1 MQRRALVVG
10 VSQYSKVSL
19 GNFVSFANNAN
30 AIADI
35 LEPTFKVKRFPE
47 AVDGD
52 LVRVGKS
59 AVTCDHLQNELKELF
74 TATDLD
80 VVLFYFSGHG
90 LKGKQLFPRT
100 YLAASDSEGLD
111 EGYRRAFE
119 IEDLKR
125 LLKNCPAR
133 EQIVWL
139 DCCYGGDLA
148 NFAEVCDRNDGKT
161 RFIITASRI
170 QDPAYQEIAG
180 EMGVFTRVLV
190 EALARTGT
198 TARRITCA
206 AIEDAIRENLQ
217 SLQYPQMPQFYR
229 TPNKIIEFW
238 ERSIDRQVAIAA
250 TLNTTPPPVDEW
262 QGRQDEIKEL
272 QTALSNDKVRLIGM
286 TAAGG
291 YGKSA
296 LAVKFKEQLTSNWRV
311 LWVSFIQP
319 YPLAQFGRW
328 LLEQLGRAYDEK
340 WDEETLIGQIVE
352 GLIAEPY
359 LLVLDNMETVIP
371 AEGKSV
377 YGQFLS
383 QWLGNGMH
391 SKLLLTSREQPVFSA
406 NLQPRCYWL
415 ALKGL
420 AEADAM
426 RLVTE
431 DYGLTG
437 TQKELAHFVNRM
449 DRHPLLMQLVSSWM
463 REELGEGV
471 CVTEAENLGLD
482 LFTVEGYHR
491 DTETCVR
498 EVVAASLA
506 RLSAR
511 LGDSLK
517 RLSVL
522 RGIFDLG
529 LAQWLTAEVTDAE
542 LRYLAR
548 LSLLQEFPPEPL
560 KGKRR
565 RFQFLPLISMV
576 VQQQADSELLRS
588 AHQAALDYF
597 LAHLPAPPW
606 ESLEDLTAYLE
617 GFHHAGELGEWQ
629 LAFDILNEERGG
641 EGKNKSVDQFLELQG
656 FYRQYVQLYEQ
667 VIAGSQR
674 EQDCHRKSLNRLGN
688 CSRSL
693 GQYEKA
699 ITHHQQHRDISEEI
713 GDRREVA
720 IALGNLGI
728 CCNSL
733 GQYKIA
739 ISFYQQSLEISEEM
753 GNRQGVANSLGNL
766 GNCYNSLGQY
776 EKAIS
781 YHQRHHNIS
790 EEMGNRQGVA
800 SSLGNLGNCYY
811 FLGQYEK
818 AISYHQR
825 YHDISEEI
833 GFRQGVANSL
843 SVLGSC
849 YDSLGQYEKGIAYHQ
864 RYHDISEEIGDRRG
878 VASSLGN
885 LGVCYNSL
893 GQYEKASAYHQ
904 RSIEISEEIGD
915 QLGVAYSLHN
925 IGEVLIKL
933 ENYSEAE
940 SKIQESL
947 VISQEINSKLVIAH
961 SFKALAAIAHQT
973 NQPQLALSH
982 CQNALTLSQEL
993 GIPLVKDCEELLA
1006 KIQDDL
1012 R

>member
-1 MQRRALVVG
+1 MTWDNFLDITADSYGLSDRQKQVFIARFSDEGTKDTNARIARILELSEQDIERALREI
-10 VSQYSKVSL
+10 YNL
-19 GNFVSFANNAN
+19 
-30 AIADI
+30 
-35 LEPTFKVKRFPE
+35 FKNDCPE
-47 AVDGD
+47 
-52 LVRVGKS
+52 L
-59 AVTCDHLQNELKELF
+59 
-74 TATDLD
+74 
-80 VVLFYFSGHG
+80 
-90 LKGKQLFPRT
+90 
-100 YLAASDSEGLD
+100 
-111 EGYRRAFE
+111 
-119 IEDLKR
+119 
-125 LLKNCPAR
+125 
-133 EQIVWL
+133 
-139 DCCYGGDLA
+139 
-148 NFAEVCDRNDGKT
+148 
-161 RFIITASRI
+161 ASRTRGQSEKLRKWLKQKYAETRQGFPNPI
-170 QDPAYQEIAG
+170 SVVVPA
-180 EMGVFTRVLV
+180 LK
-190 EALARTGT
+190 
-198 TARRITCA
+198 
-206 AIEDAIRENLQ
+206 
-217 SLQYPQMPQFYR
+217 P
-229 TPNKIIEFW
+229 
-238 ERSIDRQVAIAA
+238 VAIAA

-272 QTALSNDKVRLIGM
+272 QTALNNEKVRLIGM

-296 LAVKFKEQLTSNWRV
+296 LAVKFKEQLTPNWRV

-328 LLEQLGRAYDEK
+328 LLEELGRAYDEK

-352 GLIAEPY
+352 GLIAEPC

-383 QWLGNGMH
+383 QWLGNRVN

-406 NLQPRCYWL
+406 NLLPRCYWL

-437 TQKELAHFVNRM
+437 TQQELAHFVNRM

-471 CVTEAENLGLD
+471 GVTEAENLGLD

-511 LGDSLK
+511 LGDILK

-529 LAQWLTAEVTDAE
+529 LAQGLTAEVTDAD

-548 LSLLQEFPPEPL
+548 LSLLQEFPPEP
-560 KGKRR
+560 KERKPR

-588 AHQAALDYF
+588 AHQAALDCF

-617 GFHHAGELGEWQ
+617 GFYHAGELGEWQ

-641 EGKNKSVDQFLELQG
+641 EGKNKSVDDFLDFQG
-656 FYRQYVQLYEQ
+656 FYRQQAQLYEQ

-674 EQDCHRKSLNRLGN
+674 KQDCYRKSLNRLGICYDSLGQYEKAIAYHQQSLDISEEIGNRQGVAISLGNLGN
-688 CSRSL
+688 CYDSLGQYEKAIAYQQQSLDINEEIGDRQGLARSLGNLGNCYKNL

-699 ITHHQQHRDISEEI
+699 ITHHQQ
-713 GDRREVA
+713 
-720 IALGNLGI
+720 
-728 CCNSL
+728 
-733 GQYKIA
+733 
-739 ISFYQQSLEISEEM
+739 SLEIKEEI
-753 GNRQGVANSLGNL
+753 GNRQGVAISLGNL
-766 GNCYNSLGQY
+766 GNCYDSLGQH
-776 EKAIS
+776 EKAIAH
-781 YHQRHHNIS
+781 HQ
-790 EEMGNRQGVA
+790 Q
-800 SSLGNLGNCYY
+800 
-811 FLGQYEK
+811 
-818 AISYHQR
+818 

-833 GFRQGVANSL
+833 GFRQGVA
-843 SVLGSC
+843 
-849 YDSLGQYEKGIAYHQ
+849 I
-864 RYHDISEEIGDRRG
+864 
-878 VASSLGN
+878 SLGN
-885 LGVCYNSL
+885 LGNCYNFL
-893 GQYEKASAYHQ
+893 GQYEKAIAYQ
-904 RSIEISEEIGD
+904 QQSLEIKEEIGD
-915 QLGVAYSLHN
+915 REGVVISLHN
-925 IGEVLIKL
+925 IGETLLKL

-940 SKIQESL
+940 TKIQESL
-947 VISQEINSKLVIAH
+947 VISQEINFKYAIAENL
-961 SFKALAAIAHQT
+961 KALAAIAHQT
-973 NQPQLALSH
+973 NQPQLALTH
-982 CQNALTLSQEL
+982 CQAALSLSQEL

-1012 R
+1012 GE

>member
-1 MQRRALVVG
+1 MTSPQ
-10 VSQYSKVSL
+10 SQDNPS
-19 GNFVSFANNAN
+19 
-30 AIADI
+30 I
-35 LEPTFKVKRFPE
+35 E
-47 AVDGD
+47 
-52 LVRVGKS
+52 
-59 AVTCDHLQNELKELF
+59 Q
-74 TATDLD
+74 TA
-80 VVLFYFSGHG
+80 
-90 LKGKQLFPRT
+90 
-100 YLAASDSEGLD
+100 
-111 EGYRRAFE
+111 
-119 IEDLKR
+119 
-125 LLKNCPAR
+125 LKNVTA
-133 EQIVWL
+133 
-139 DCCYGGDLA
+139 GGNINA
-148 NFAEVCDRNDGKT
+148 TIHQNVTIHQVVSA
-161 RFIITASRI
+161 
-170 QDPAYQEIAG
+170 QP
-180 EMGVFTRVLV
+180 
-190 EALARTGT
+190 
-198 TARRITCA
+198 
-206 AIEDAIRENLQ
+206 
-217 SLQYPQMPQFYR
+217 
-229 TPNKIIEFW
+229 
-238 ERSIDRQVAIAA
+238 VAIAA

-272 QTALSNDKVRLIGM
+272 QIALSNEKIRLIGM

-328 LLEQLGRAYDEK
+328 LLEQLGRVYDEK

-352 GLIAEPY
+352 GLIAEPC

-383 QWLGNGMH
+383 QWLGNGSN
-391 SKLLLTSREQPVFSA
+391 SKLLLTSREKPKFSD

-437 TQKELAHFVNRM
+437 TQKELVNFVNRM

-471 CVTEAENLGLD
+471 GVTEAENLGLD

-491 DTETCVR
+491 DTETCVK

-511 LGDSLK
+511 LGDILK

-529 LAQWLTAEVTDAE
+529 LAQGLTAEVTDAE

-560 KGKRR
+560 KGKPR
-565 RFQFLPLISMV
+565 RFQFLTLISMV

-597 LAHLPAPPW
+597 LAHLPAPHW

-617 GFHHAGELGEWQ
+617 AFYHAGELGEWQ

-641 EGKNKSVDQFLELQG
+641 EGKNKSVDQFLNLQG
-656 FYRQYVQLYEQ
+656 FYRQ

-674 EQDCHRKSLNRLGN
+674 EQDCYGKSLNHLGLCYYSFGQYEKAITHCQQYHDISEEIGDQQGVAISLGGLGN
-688 CSRSL
+688 CYESL

-699 ITHHQQHRDISEEI
+699 ITHQQQ
-713 GDRREVA
+713 
-720 IALGNLGI
+720 
-728 CCNSL
+728 C
-733 GQYKIA
+733 
-739 ISFYQQSLEISEEM
+739 LEISGEI
-753 GNRQGVANSLGNL
+753 GYQQGMANSLGNL
-766 GNCYNSLGQY
+766 GNCYASLGQY
-776 EKAIS
+776 EKAITHQQQ
-781 YHQRHHNIS
+781 YHDIS
-790 EEMGNRQGVA
+790 EKLGERQGVA
-800 SSLGNLGNCYY
+800 KSLGNLGVCYKN
-811 FLGQYEK
+811 LGQYET
-818 AISYHQR
+818 AITYHQR

-833 GFRQGVANSL
+833 GFRQGVA
-843 SVLGSC
+843 
-849 YDSLGQYEKGIAYHQ
+849 I
-864 RYHDISEEIGDRRG
+864 
-878 VASSLGN
+878 SLGN
-885 LGVCYNSL
+885 LGNCYYL
-893 GQYEKASAYHQ
+893 LAQYEKAIIYHQ
-904 RSIEISEEIGD
+904 KFHNISEEID
-915 QLGVAYSLHN
+915 NRQGVAISLHN
-925 IGEVLIKL
+925 MGEALLKL

-940 SKIQESL
+940 TKIQESL
-947 VISQEINSKLVIAH
+947 VISQEINFKPLTAH

-1012 R
+1012 GE

>member
-1 MQRRALVVG
+1 MTSPQ
-10 VSQYSKVSL
+10 SQDNPS
-19 GNFVSFANNAN
+19 
-30 AIADI
+30 I
-35 LEPTFKVKRFPE
+35 E
-47 AVDGD
+47 
-52 LVRVGKS
+52 
-59 AVTCDHLQNELKELF
+59 Q
-74 TATDLD
+74 TA
-80 VVLFYFSGHG
+80 
-90 LKGKQLFPRT
+90 
-100 YLAASDSEGLD
+100 
-111 EGYRRAFE
+111 
-119 IEDLKR
+119 
-125 LLKNCPAR
+125 LKNVTA
-133 EQIVWL
+133 
-139 DCCYGGDLA
+139 GGNINA
-148 NFAEVCDRNDGKT
+148 TIHQNVTIHQVVSA
-161 RFIITASRI
+161 
-170 QDPAYQEIAG
+170 QP
-180 EMGVFTRVLV
+180 
-190 EALARTGT
+190 
-198 TARRITCA
+198 
-206 AIEDAIRENLQ
+206 
-217 SLQYPQMPQFYR
+217 
-229 TPNKIIEFW
+229 
-238 ERSIDRQVAIAA
+238 VAIAA

-272 QTALSNDKVRLIGM
+272 QTALSNEKVRLIGI

-296 LAVKFKEQLTSNWRV
+296 LAVKFKEQLTPDWRV

-328 LLEQLGRAYDEK
+328 LLEQLGRDYDEK

-352 GLIAEPY
+352 GLIAEPC

-406 NLQPRCYWL
+406 NLLPRCYWL

-471 CVTEAENLGLD
+471 GVTEAENLGLD

-511 LGDSLK
+511 LGDILK

-529 LAQWLTAEVTDAE
+529 LAQGLTAEVTDAE

-560 KGKRR
+560 KGNPR

-617 GFHHAGELGEWQ
+617 GFYHAGELGEWQ
-629 LAFDILNEERGG
+629 LASDILNKERGG
-641 EGKNKSVDQFLELQG
+641 EGKNKSVEEFLDLQG
-656 FYRQYVQLYEQ
+656 FYRQRAQLYEQ

-674 EQDCHRKSLNRLGN
+674 EQDCYRKSLNRLGLCYEN
-688 CSRSL
+688 LGQYEKAIAHHQQYHDISEEIGYQQGMAISLGNLGLCYTSL

-699 ITHHQQHRDISEEI
+699 ITYLQQQRDISEEI
-713 GDRREVA
+713 GYRR
-720 IALGNLGI
+720 
-728 CCNSL
+728 
-733 GQYKIA
+733 
-739 ISFYQQSLEISEEM
+739 
-753 GNRQGVANSLGNL
+753 GVALSLGNL
-766 GNCYNSLGQY
+766 GNCYISLGQY
-776 EKAIS
+776 EKAIA
-781 YHQRHHNIS
+781 YLQ
-790 EEMGNRQGVA
+790 Q
-800 SSLGNLGNCYY
+800 
-811 FLGQYEK
+811 Q
-818 AISYHQR
+818 
-825 YHDISEEI
+825 HDISEEI
-833 GFRQGVANSL
+833 GFRQGVA
-843 SVLGSC
+843 
-849 YDSLGQYEKGIAYHQ
+849 I
-864 RYHDISEEIGDRRG
+864 
-878 VASSLGN
+878 SLGN
-885 LGVCYNSL
+885 LGNCYYSL
-893 GQYEKASAYHQ
+893 GQYEKAINHHQ
-904 RSIEISEEIGD
+904 QSLEIKEEIGARR
-915 QLGVAYSLHN
+915 GVAISLHN
-925 IGEVLIKL
+925 IGEALLKL
-933 ENYSEAE
+933 ENYKEAE
-940 SKIQESL
+940 TKIQESL
-947 VISQEINSKLVIAH
+947 VISQEINYKESIAH
-961 SFKALAAIAHQT
+961 SFKVLAAIAHQT
-973 NQPQLALSH
+973 NQPQLALTH
-982 CQNALTLSQEL
+982 CQNAIALSQEL

-1006 KIQDDL
+1006 KIQEDL
-1012 R
+1012 GE

>member
-1 MQRRALVVG
+1 MTWDKFLDITADSYGLSDRQKQVFIARFSDQGAKDTNARIARILELSEQDIERALREI
-10 VSQYSKVSL
+10 Y
-19 GNFVSFANNAN
+19 NFFR
-30 AIADI
+30 DDC
-35 LEPTFKVKRFPE
+35 PE
-47 AVDGD
+47 LA
-52 LVRVGKS
+52 
-59 AVTCDHLQNELKELF
+59 
-74 TATDLD
+74 
-80 VVLFYFSGHG
+80 
-90 LKGKQLFPRT
+90 PRT
-100 YLAASDSEGLD
+100 KGQ
-111 EGYRRAFE
+111 FE
-119 IEDLKR
+119 KLRKWLKQKYAETQQGFPN
-125 LLKNCPAR
+125 LISVIAPAP
-133 EQIVWL
+133 
-139 DCCYGGDLA
+139 
-148 NFAEVCDRNDGKT
+148 KT
-161 RFIITASRI
+161 
-170 QDPAYQEIAG
+170 
-180 EMGVFTRVLV
+180 
-190 EALARTGT
+190 
-198 TARRITCA
+198 
-206 AIEDAIRENLQ
+206 
-217 SLQYPQMPQFYR
+217 
-229 TPNKIIEFW
+229 
-238 ERSIDRQVAIAA
+238 VAIAA

-272 QTALSNDKVRLIGM
+272 QTALSNDKICLIGM

-296 LAVKFKEQLTSNWRV
+296 LAVKFKEQLTPDWRV

-328 LLEQLGRAYDEK
+328 LLEQLGQDYNEK
-340 WDEETLIGQIVE
+340 WDEETLIEQIVV
-352 GLIAEPY
+352 GLIAEPC
-359 LLVLDNMETVIP
+359 LLVLDNMETAIP
-371 AEGKSV
+371 VEGKSV

-406 NLQPRCYWL
+406 NLLPRCYWL

-437 TQKELAHFVNRM
+437 TQEELAHFVNRM

-471 CVTEAENLGLD
+471 GVTEAENLGLD

-511 LGDSLK
+511 LGDILK

-529 LAQWLTAEVTDAE
+529 LAQGLTVEVTDAE

-560 KGKRR
+560 KGKPR

-576 VQQQADSELLRS
+576 VQQQADSEFLRS

-617 GFHHAGELGEWQ
+617 GFYHAGELGEWQ

-641 EGKNKSVDQFLELQG
+641 EGKNKSVEEFLDLQG
-656 FYRQYVQLYEQ
+656 FYRQRTQLYEQ
-667 VIAGSQR
+667 VIAGSKR
-674 EQDCHRKSLNRLGN
+674 EQVCYRKSLNLLGL
-688 CSRSL
+688 CYYHL

-699 ITHHQQHRDISEEI
+699 INYH
-713 GDRREVA
+713 
-720 IALGNLGI
+720 
-728 CCNSL
+728 
-733 GQYKIA
+733 
-739 ISFYQQSLEISEEM
+739 QQSLKIE
-753 GNRQGVANSLGNL
+753 
-766 GNCYNSLGQY
+766 
-776 EKAIS
+776 
-781 YHQRHHNIS
+781 

-800 SSLGNLGNCYY
+800 SSLGNLGLCYY
-811 FLGQYEK
+811 SFGQYEK
-818 AISYHQR
+818 AIVHHQQHHDINEEIGNRQGVASSLGNLGNCYDSLEQYEKAINHHQR

-833 GFRQGVANSL
+833 GFQQGMA
-843 SVLGSC
+843 
-849 YDSLGQYEKGIAYHQ
+849 I
-864 RYHDISEEIGDRRG
+864 
-878 VASSLGN
+878 
-885 LGVCYNSL
+885 
-893 GQYEKASAYHQ
+893 
-904 RSIEISEEIGD
+904 
-915 QLGVAYSLHN
+915 SLHN
-925 IGEVLIKL
+925 IGVAFSKL
-933 ENYSEAE
+933 ENNSEAE
-940 SKIQESL
+940 TKIQESL
-947 VISQEINSKLVIAH
+947 VISKEINFKPLTAN
-961 SFKALAAIAHQT
+961 SFKALAEIAHQT
-973 NQPQLALSH
+973 NQPQLALTH
-982 CQNALTLSQEL
+982 CQAAFTLSQEL

-1012 R
+1012 EVV

>member
-1 MQRRALVVG
+1 MTWGNFLDVTADSYGLSGRQKQVFIARFSDEGAKDTNARIARILELSEQDIERALREI
-10 VSQYSKVSL
+10 YNL
-19 GNFVSFANNAN
+19 
-30 AIADI
+30 
-35 LEPTFKVKRFPE
+35 FKYDCPE
-47 AVDGD
+47 
-52 LVRVGKS
+52 L
-59 AVTCDHLQNELKELF
+59 
-74 TATDLD
+74 
-80 VVLFYFSGHG
+80 
-90 LKGKQLFPRT
+90 
-100 YLAASDSEGLD
+100 
-111 EGYRRAFE
+111 
-119 IEDLKR
+119 
-125 LLKNCPAR
+125 
-133 EQIVWL
+133 
-139 DCCYGGDLA
+139 
-148 NFAEVCDRNDGKT
+148 
-161 RFIITASRI
+161 ASRTRGQSEKLRKWLKQKYAETRQGFPNPI
-170 QDPAYQEIAG
+170 SVIAPA
-180 EMGVFTRVLV
+180 LK
-190 EALARTGT
+190 
-198 TARRITCA
+198 
-206 AIEDAIRENLQ
+206 
-217 SLQYPQMPQFYR
+217 P
-229 TPNKIIEFW
+229 
-238 ERSIDRQVAIAA
+238 VAIAA

-262 QGRQDEIKEL
+262 QGRQDEINEL
-272 QTALSNDKVRLIGM
+272 QVALSDEKVRLIGI

-296 LAVKFKEQLTSNWRV
+296 LAVKFKDQLTPNWRV
-311 LWVSFIQP
+311 LWLSFIHP
-319 YPLAQFGRW
+319 YPFAQFGRW
-328 LLEQLGRAYDEK
+328 LLEELGRAYDEK

-352 GLIAEPY
+352 GLIAEPC

-406 NLQPRCYWL
+406 NLLPRCYWL

-463 REELGEGV
+463 REELGAGV
-471 CVTEAENLGLD
+471 GVTEAENLGLD

-511 LGDSLK
+511 LGDILK

-522 RGIFDLG
+522 RGIFELG
-529 LAQWLTAEVTDAE
+529 LSQGLTAEVTDAE
-542 LRYLAR
+542 LRDLAR

-617 GFHHAGELGEWQ
+617 GFYHAGELGEWQ

-641 EGKNKSVDQFLELQG
+641 QGKNKSVDLFLDLQG
-656 FYRQYVQLYEQ
+656 LCRQQAQLYEQ
-667 VIAGSQR
+667 LIAGSQR
-674 EQDCHRKSLNRLGN
+674 EQDCYRNSLNRLGICCEYLGQYEKAISYQQQSLEIEEEIGN
-688 CSRSL
+688 RQGVAISLGNLGLCYDSL

-699 ITHHQQHRDISEEI
+699 ISYQ
-713 GDRREVA
+713 
-720 IALGNLGI
+720 
-728 CCNSL
+728 
-733 GQYKIA
+733 
-739 ISFYQQSLEISEEM
+739 QQSLEISEEIGDRQGVAKSLANLGLCYISLGQYEKAISYQQQSLEIEVEM
-753 GNRQGVANSLGNL
+753 GNRQGVGISLGNL

-781 YHQRHHNIS
+781 YHQQSLEIS
-790 EEMGNRQGVA
+790 EEIGFRQGVASSLGNLGLCYDSLGQYEKAITHHQQSLEIEEEIGNRQGVA
-800 SSLGNLGNCYY
+800 SSLGNLGNCYE

-818 AISYHQR
+818 AISYHQQSLEIKEEIGYR
-825 YHDISEEI
+825 QGVASSLGNLGLCYRNLGSYEKAIALYQQYHDISEEI
-833 GFRQGVANSL
+833 GFREGVAT
-843 SVLGSC
+843 
-849 YDSLGQYEKGIAYHQ
+849 
-864 RYHDISEEIGDRRG
+864 
-878 VASSLGN
+878 
-885 LGVCYNSL
+885 
-893 GQYEKASAYHQ
+893 
-904 RSIEISEEIGD
+904 
-915 QLGVAYSLHN
+915 SLHN
-925 IGEVLIKL
+925 IGEALLKL

-940 SKIQESL
+940 TKIQESL
-947 VISQEINSKLVIAH
+947 VISQEINLKELIAH

-973 NQPQLALSH
+973 NQPQRALSH
-982 CQNALTLSQEL
+982 CQSALTLSQEL

-1012 R
+1012 DPPQSPLKRGKKKN

>member
-1 MQRRALVVG
+1 MPTQRNRGIAATVAGLQKLREVKAAG
-10 VSQYSKVSL
+10 KEDGTRLTYE
-19 GNFVSFANNAN
+19 G
-30 AIADI
+30 IADRI
-35 LEPTFKVKRFPE
+35 SRNAQASVDQRTIRRF
-47 AVDGD
+47 
-52 LVRVGKS
+52 
-59 AVTCDHLQNELKELF
+59 F
-74 TATDLD
+74 
-80 VVLFYFSGHG
+80 
-90 LKGKQLFPRT
+90 
-100 YLAASDSEGLD
+100 
-111 EGYRRAFE
+111 
-119 IEDLKR
+119 
-125 LLKNCPAR
+125 
-133 EQIVWL
+133 
-139 DCCYGGDLA
+139 
-148 NFAEVCDRNDGKT
+148 DGK
-161 RFIITASRI
+161 
-170 QDPAYQEIAG
+170 G
-180 EMGVFTRVLV
+180 
-190 EALARTGT
+190 
-198 TARRITCA
+198 
-206 AIEDAIRENLQ
+206 
-217 SLQYPQMPQFYR
+217 
-229 TPNKIIEFW
+229 
-238 ERSIDRQVAIAA
+238 IDRDYVLAICTALRLEVTEIVDPNAWNPAKSRQTAQVVAIAA

-272 QTALSNDKVRLIGM
+272 QTALSNEKVRLIGM

-296 LAVKFKEQLTSNWRV
+296 LAVKFKEQLTPDWRV

-328 LLEQLGRAYDEK
+328 LLEELGRAYDEK

-352 GLIAEPY
+352 GLIAEPC

-383 QWLGNGMH
+383 QWLGNGSN

-406 NLQPRCYWL
+406 NLLPRCYWL

-437 TQKELAHFVNRM
+437 TQEELAHFVNRM

-471 CVTEAENLGLD
+471 GVTEAENLGLD

-511 LGDSLK
+511 LGDILK

-529 LAQWLTAEVTDAE
+529 LAQGLTAEVTEAE

-548 LSLLQEFPPEPL
+548 FSLLQEFPPEPL
-560 KGKRR
+560 KGNPR

-617 GFHHAGELGEWQ
+617 GFYHAGELGEWQ
-629 LAFDILNEERGG
+629 LAFDILNEETGG
-641 EGKNKSVDQFLELQG
+641 EGKNESVDLFLDLQG
-656 FYRQYVQLYEQ
+656 FYRQQAQLYEQ
-667 VIAGSQR
+667 VIAGSQL
-674 EQDCHRKSLNRLGN
+674 EQDCHRKSLKFLGN
-688 CSRSL
+688 CYKDL

-699 ITHHQQHRDISEEI
+699 ITYHQKHYDISKEIGDRQGVASSLGNLGICYRHLGQYEKAITYHQQHYDISEEI
-713 GDRREVA
+713 GD
-720 IALGNLGI
+720 
-728 CCNSL
+728 
-733 GQYKIA
+733 
-739 ISFYQQSLEISEEM
+739 
-753 GNRQGVANSLGNL
+753 RQGVANSLGNL
-766 GNCYNSLGQY
+766 GLCYNSLGHY
-776 EKAIS
+776 EKAIT
-781 YHQRHHNIS
+781 YLQQTHDIS
-790 EEMGNRQGVA
+790 EEIGKRQGVA
-800 SSLGNLGNCYY
+800 SSLGNLGICYRH
-811 FLGQYEK
+811 LGQYEK
-818 AISYHQR
+818 AITYHQQH
-825 YHDISEEI
+825 Y
-833 GFRQGVANSL
+833 
-843 SVLGSC
+843 
-849 YDSLGQYEKGIAYHQ
+849 
-864 RYHDISEEIGDRRG
+864 DISEEIGDRQG
-878 VASSLGN
+878 VANSLGNLGLCYNSLGQHEKAINHHQQTHDISEEIGNRQGMASSLGN
-885 LGVCYNSL
+885 LGLCYNSL
-893 GQYEKASAYHQ
+893 GQYKKAINHHQ
-904 RSIEISEEIGD
+904 QSLEIEEEMGNL
-915 QLGVAYSLHN
+915 QGVAISLQN
-925 IGEVLIKL
+925 IGEALIKL

-940 SKIQESL
+940 TKIQESL
-947 VISQEINSKLVIAH
+947 VISQEINYKSLIAY
-961 SFKALAAIAHQT
+961 SLNALADIAHQT

-982 CQNALTLSQEL
+982 CQAALTLSQEL

-1006 KIQDDL
+1006 KIQEDL
-1012 R
+1012 GE